1 MSPIL
6 GSGQGSDTVLCDLF
20 VIDTYIYDKDTTMN
34 RFNLSYV
41 DDQQVVSEH
50 HIHYYESRQEMKISI
65 PITDLVY
72 NIKRFCDSI
81 SKVYVFSNI
90 LLQSPIY
97 RLELQSYFR
106 PKKTNLYKAPGL
118 INIRSKKYLE
128 GVSSEMWFGVDF
140 WQYAKCSKQEL
151 LQCDW
156 LECEDTSD
164 YFYVKAWPELFHSS
178 DGEQGVIQRKLL
190 NLLFGI
196 NESRPHCMVAEE
208 GSTGSFSQSVF
219 VNGENVSRLGGLEEN
234 T

>member
-1 MSPIL
+1 MLVTRGGRS
-6 GSGQGSDTVLCDLF
+6 V
-20 VIDTYIYDKDTTMN
+20 Y
-34 RFNLSYV
+34 FNSLSAHFKPPN
-41 DDQQVVSEH
+41 S
-50 HIHYYESRQEMKISI
+50 
-65 PITDLVY
+65 
-72 NIKRFCDSI
+72 
-81 SKVYVFSNI
+81 
-90 LLQSPIY
+90 
-97 RLELQSYFR
+97 
-106 PKKTNLYKAPGL
+106 NLYLAPGL
-118 INIRSKKYLE
+118 TNIRNKKYLE
-128 GVSSEMWFGVDF
+128 GVSSEMWFGADF

-196 NESRPHCMVAEE
+196 NESRSHCMVAEE

-219 VNGENVSRLGGLEEN
+219 VNGENISRLGGLEEN